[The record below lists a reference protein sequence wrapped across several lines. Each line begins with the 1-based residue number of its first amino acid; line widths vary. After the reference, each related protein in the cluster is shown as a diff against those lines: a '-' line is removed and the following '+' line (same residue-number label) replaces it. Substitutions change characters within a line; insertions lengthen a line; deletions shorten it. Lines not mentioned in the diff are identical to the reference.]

1 MREDRR
7 KRYDDEFRH
16 EALGLIKA
24 GMGKHSLARRLA
36 MPVQTAEKWI
46 MKYRSNGEDAVMGA
60 KGKRSYDWETK
71 VAAARDHVDNDMAKT
86 EVMAKYAIA
95 SVAPPGALVPQIP
108 YRRVRGPAPEAQ
120 GQAEG
125 REIQSETQADARAG
139 ARRGGRLFMFNV
151 FTTGSAAVRVN
162 RDRSRSCRPSPR
174 ASRTR
179 RTWTAAA
186 GACGRGPSRTGPGS
200 ARPRGSGRRA
210 RSRRSVPTTRP

>member
-60 KGKRSYDWETK
+60 KGKRSYDWETT

-95 SVAPPGALVPQIP
+95 SVAPPPW
-108 YRRVRGPAPEAQ
+108 
-120 GQAEG
+120 
-125 REIQSETQADARAG
+125 SAG
-139 ARRGGRLFMFNV
+139 AANTV
-151 FTTGSAAVRVN
+151 PTGPKPCAR
-162 RDRSRSCRPSPR
+162 SPR
-174 ASRTR
+174 A
-179 RTWTAAA
+179 
-186 GACGRGPSRTGPGS
+186 GRG
-200 ARPRGSGRRA
+200 ARNP
-210 RSRRSVPTTRP
+210 V

>member
-46 MKYRSNGEDAVMGA
+46 MKYRSNGEDAVMGT

-108 YRRVRGPAPEAQ
+108 YRRA
-120 GQAEG
+120 
-125 REIQSETQADARAG
+125 
-139 ARRGGRLFMFNV
+139 
-151 FTTGSAAVRVN
+151 
-162 RDRSRSCRPSPR
+162 
-174 ASRTR
+174 
-179 RTWTAAA
+179 
-186 GACGRGPSRTGPGS
+186 
-200 ARPRGSGRRA
+200 
-210 RSRRSVPTTRP
+210 